1 MNEVIVESHSQIEFE
16 IDNVNIGQVGK
27 NLTENEEFYFVL
39 MFLQSNMNDIGLTF
53 PFLLRRQDRPD
64 IVLKN
69 EDKEIGV
76 EITHAVS
83 EAYQKAKMIRDKIN
97 PSFVL
102 EPILHQENRDKKYI
116 MDTIEKS
123 NNQLFGPA
131 YIDDEPEV
139 EAAEYIIES
148 IKKKN
153 IKFLKYDKFKENF
166 LLIIS
171 DALLVDE
178 DVVVA
183 HVQKRLG
190 LLQDTFFDKI
200 ILRLKG
206 KNIFLV

>member
-1 MNEVIVESHSQIEFE
+1 MDKVIVGSNSQIEFE
-16 IDNVNIGQVGK
+16 IDNIRKEKMDK
-27 NLTENEEFYFVL
+27 NLTRDEEFYFIL
-39 MFLQSNMNDIGLTF
+39 MLLRSNMKDIGLTF
-53 PFLLRRQDRPD
+53 PFLLLRKDRPD

-69 EDKEIGV
+69 KDKEIGI
-76 EITHAVS
+76 EITHAIS
-83 EAYQKAKMIRDKIN
+83 EARKKAKTIRDKIN
-97 PSFVL
+97 PNFII
-102 EPILHQENRDKKYI
+102 EPILHQDNKDKSYI
-116 MDTIEKS
+116 MNTIEKS

-200 ILRLKG
+200 ILRIKG
-206 KNIFLV
+206 KNIFLF